1 MLRSLL
7 VARPP
12 WPKQVCKG
20 RNVLDMQFP
29 HWLMIG
35 GALLVF
41 FGLVGTALQRKR
53 AAADNSSL
61 QQDELADGQV
71 VSLPKFLD

>member
-1 MLRSLL
+1 
-7 VARPP
+7 
-12 WPKQVCKG
+12 
-20 RNVLDMQFP
+20 VLDMQFP

-41 FGLVGTALQRKR
+41 FGLVGSAFQRKR
-53 AAADNSSL
+53 AAAAKPSL
-61 QQDELADGQV
+61 EQGELADGQV